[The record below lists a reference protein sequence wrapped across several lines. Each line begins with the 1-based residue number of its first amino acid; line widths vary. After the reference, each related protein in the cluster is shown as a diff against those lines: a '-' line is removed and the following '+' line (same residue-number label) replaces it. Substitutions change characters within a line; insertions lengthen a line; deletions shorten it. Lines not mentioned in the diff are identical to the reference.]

1 MQEGTTSPA
10 TKGRP
15 ALTEEIVLARSERM
29 SMPETPA
36 TQSGLAGRRPA
47 SRPSKRVP
55 ITRALLASL
64 VLAAALLVGA
74 CGGGGESGPPPGAP
88 DPPERFEPGVSPAE
102 APDRFDPFE
111 TE

>member
-10 TKGRP
+10 TKIRP
-15 ALTEEIVLARSERM
+15 PLAEEIVRATSEPL
-29 SMPETPA
+29 SMPGTPA
-36 TQSGLAGRRPA
+36 TQSGLAGCQPA
-47 SRPSKRVP
+47 PHRSKRVP
-55 ITRALLASL
+55 TRRALLASL